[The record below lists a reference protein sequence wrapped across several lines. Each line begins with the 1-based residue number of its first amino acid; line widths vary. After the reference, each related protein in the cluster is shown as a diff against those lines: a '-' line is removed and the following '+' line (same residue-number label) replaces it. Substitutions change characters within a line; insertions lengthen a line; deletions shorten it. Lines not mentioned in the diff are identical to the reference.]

1 MKMKAIFTVE
11 FEVEDGANA
20 HAALDQVLGRA
31 ETALKESIERSTPG
45 AAGMDVRPNSTSI
58 AVTSNLREVIGFP
71 IWDDS
76 ASSSARITGTA
87 QARTGRGGRPGN
99 CLHTPSTKREGYTRR
114 ITSPR

>member
-20 HAALDQVLGRA
+20 HAALDQALGRA

-58 AVTSNLREVIGFP
+58 AVTSQIE
-71 IWDDS
+71 
-76 ASSSARITGTA
+76 
-87 QARTGRGGRPGN
+87 
-99 CLHTPSTKREGYTRR
+99 
-114 ITSPR
+114 